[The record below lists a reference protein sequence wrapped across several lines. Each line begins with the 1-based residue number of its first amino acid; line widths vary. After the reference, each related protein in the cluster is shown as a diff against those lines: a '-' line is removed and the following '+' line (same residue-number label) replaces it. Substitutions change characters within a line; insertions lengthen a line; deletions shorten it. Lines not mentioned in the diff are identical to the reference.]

1 MSKRV
6 SLLSAAIAAL
16 MLPAAAS
23 ATNGYFTHGFGVRSQ
38 AVAGVGI
45 ALAQDSLTAANN
57 PAGIA
62 LVGNRLDIGA
72 SYFRPSR
79 GSEIVGNRAGA
90 NGSYDADDSRFFVI
104 PEVGYVRELNEQLT
118 AGLAI
123 YGNGGMNT
131 DYGTNP
137 LAAFGSKGHAGVN
150 LEQVFITPTLAY
162 QPIESQSLA
171 IGVTYA
177 YQRFEMKGVG
187 AFDNPF
193 FSAAPG
199 RVTNEGVDSS
209 NGWGLKLGWI
219 GQITPTLSL
228 GATWSSEFDME
239 RFSKYSGLFAERGG
253 FAIPKTYG
261 LGASWKASA
270 ALTVAADWQKIEY
283 STIKSVGNPLQN
295 LLAGNPLGSANGG
308 GFGWDDI
315 SVVKLGAVYAYSD
328 KLTLRAGISRADQP
342 IPASETFFSLL
353 APGTVRDHLSLGA
366 SWKTAAGG
374 EWSIAYTHAL
384 KETVN
389 GKGSIPAPFGGGEAN
404 IHLKEDILTVGY
416 SFDL

>member
-137 LAAFGSKGHAGVN
+137 LAAFGSWTQDPALQHYSGQGTYTHDLDLTAGDLNLAATCFGAAMMSEQLLRTLLWHLDRLIDLQPRLGRAQAIAQVCELTRQLQGRCEGH
-150 LEQVFITPTLAY
+150 QV
-162 QPIESQSLA
+162 E
-171 IGVTYA
+171 
-177 YQRFEMKGVG
+177 
-187 AFDNPF
+187 
-193 FSAAPG
+193 
-199 RVTNEGVDSS
+199 
-209 NGWGLKLGWI
+209 
-219 GQITPTLSL
+219 
-228 GATWSSEFDME
+228 GATVD
-239 RFSKYSGLFAERGG
+239 R
-253 FAIPKTYG
+253 
-261 LGASWKASA
+261 
-270 ALTVAADWQKIEY
+270 
-283 STIKSVGNPLQN
+283 KSV
-295 LLAGNPLGSANGG
+295 
-308 GFGWDDI
+308 
-315 SVVKLGAVYAYSD
+315 V
-328 KLTLRAGISRADQP
+328 
-342 IPASETFFSLL
+342 
-353 APGTVRDHLSLGA
+353 
-366 SWKTAAGG
+366 
-374 EWSIAYTHAL
+374 
-384 KETVN
+384 
-389 GKGSIPAPFGGGEAN
+389 
-404 IHLKEDILTVGY
+404 
-416 SFDL
+416 

>member
-137 LAAFGSKGHAGVN
+137 L
-150 LEQVFITPTLAY
+150 P
-162 QPIESQSLA
+162 SQ
-171 IGVTYA
+171 G
-177 YQRFEMKGVG
+177 FP
-187 AFDNPF
+187 DNP
-193 FSAAPG
+193 ARLDNP
-199 RVTNEGVDSS
+199 DYD
-209 NGWGLKLGWI
+209 
-219 GQITPTLSL
+219 PTHP
-228 GATWSSEFDME
+228 D
-239 RFSKYSGLFAERGG
+239 R
-253 FAIPKTYG
+253 
-261 LGASWKASA
+261 
-270 ALTVAADWQKIEY
+270 
-283 STIKSVGNPLQN
+283 
-295 LLAGNPLGSANGG
+295 
-308 GFGWDDI
+308 
-315 SVVKLGAVYAYSD
+315 
-328 KLTLRAGISRADQP
+328 
-342 IPASETFFSLL
+342 
-353 APGTVRDHLSLGA
+353 
-366 SWKTAAGG
+366 
-374 EWSIAYTHAL
+374 
-384 KETVN
+384 
-389 GKGSIPAPFGGGEAN
+389 
-404 IHLKEDILTVGY
+404 
-416 SFDL
+416 